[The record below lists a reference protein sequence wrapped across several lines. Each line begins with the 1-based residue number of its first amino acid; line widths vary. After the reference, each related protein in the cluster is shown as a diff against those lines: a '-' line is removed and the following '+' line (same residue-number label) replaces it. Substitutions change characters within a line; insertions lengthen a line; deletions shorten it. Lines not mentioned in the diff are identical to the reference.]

1 MHMNLTM
8 TLRVGLVCALTAAI
22 APVASAGPVT
32 SEFGPNLVTNGSFEN
47 TSAIAGSGWTI
58 SGAFISEGFDYFID
72 TSPADAEAGTHS
84 FAGGAIGDL
93 GFISQNI
100 ATTPG
105 GRYNIHLWLA
115 DLSGFIDGTEI
126 QVRWG
131 GIPVYDAT
139 DILGFNYRQIVID
152 PIATGSSTAL
162 SIGLRDDSFFLN
174 VDNISVRA
182 VPEPTTL
189 ALLLAG
195 MGIAGLARR
204 RAAAA

>member
-1 MHMNLTM
+1 MLMNSV
-8 TLRVGLVCALTAAI
+8 LRVWLVCTLAAALAS
-22 APVASAGPVT
+22 VASAGPVT

-47 TSAIAGSGWTI
+47 TSMLAGSGWTV
-58 SGAFISEGFDYFID
+58 SGAFTGEGFDYFID
-72 TSPADAEAGTHS
+72 TNPADAEAGTHS

-115 DLSGFIDGTEI
+115 DLSGFADGTEI

-152 PIATGSSTAL
+152 PIATGSSTVL
-162 SIGLRDDSFFLN
+162 FIGLCDDSFFLN